1 VRHPGFEGRE
11 CLYHKTVLSHHIYN
25 IEYVRNLSKITR
37 ERFLIMAMPLALVGM
52 DGAPARVV
60 AIEMEENLQVEFH
73 LRK

>member
-1 VRHPGFEGRE
+1 
-11 CLYHKTVLSHHIYN
+11 
-25 IEYVRNLSKITR
+25 
-37 ERFLIMAMPLALVGM
+37 MAMPLALVGM